1 MNFSIVLCCDKNYG
15 IGDSNESKK
24 PTYNGL
30 LWKINEDLSY
40 FSKLT
45 LLNSTSN
52 LVNVVIMGRSTAD
65 KFKKPLKGR
74 INIVITSQNK
84 YRLTEGFES
93 FTSLDI
99 ALESITKK
107 NNIGNVFVIGG
118 AKLAND
124 AIKHRYC
131 KMVYLTQIDKD
142 YNCEI
147 KLSNQFIEI
156 YNKYHTINT
165 INRDCYDLLND
176 EKKSLSITVTT
187 TEKIY
192 VNHEEIQYLDLLE
205 RILTTGDY
213 RETRNAKTYSLFGE
227 KLVFDLDNGL
237 PVLTTKKMF
246 CRGIIEELI
255 FFLQGKTDTKIL
267 EDRKV
272 MIWHDN
278 TTQDFIDKNNKDL
291 KEYDM
296 GPMYG
301 FQWRY
306 YNATYKGC
314 NHDYKNEGIDQL
326 KLVIDTLINDPHS
339 RRILMTCFN
348 PAQAEQ
354 GVLYP
359 CHGIVLQFYLEKD
372 SRISLQM
379 YQRSVDS
386 FLGLPF
392 NITSYGILLHIIV
405 NLVNNNKN
413 RKHKDDYRPG
423 RIIMILGDT
432 HIYSDPKGD
441 HTQQVKTQIG
451 NKYSSNRFPELVITK
466 KLCDLNDL
474 DNLTVDDIV
483 IKDYI
488 SCQVI
493 KAKMIA

>member
-15 IGDSNESKK
+15 IGDSNDSKR

-30 LWKINEDLSY
+30 LWKIDQDLSY
-40 FSKLT
+40 FNNLT
-45 LLNSTSN
+45 SVNVISN
-52 LVNVVIMGRSTAD
+52 LVNVIIMGRSTAD
-65 KFKKPLKGR
+65 FFKKPLKNR
-74 INIVITSQNK
+74 LNVVITSKNN
-84 YRLTEGFES
+84 YRQSEGFES
-93 FTSLDI
+93 FMSLND
-99 ALESITKK
+99 ALNNLSIR
-107 NNIGNVFVIGG
+107 NNIGNIFVIGG

-131 KMVYLTQIDKD
+131 KKIYLTQIDQD
-142 YNCEI
+142 YNCSI
-147 KLSNQFIEI
+147 KLSDQFIKI
-156 YNKYHTINT
+156 HDNYHI
-165 INRDCYDLLND
+165 INRTTYECYDKLDN
-176 EKKSLSITVTT
+176 EKKLINITT
-187 TEKIY
+187 TEKTY
-192 VNHEEIQYLDLLE
+192 VNHEETQYLDLLE
-205 RILTTGDY
+205 RILKLGDY

-267 EDRKV
+267 EDKKV

-278 TTQDFIDKNNKDL
+278 TTKEFISNNKKNL

-301 FQWRY
+301 FQWRHF
-306 YNATYKGC
+306 NAEYKGC
-314 NHDYKNEGIDQL
+314 DQNYNNAGVDQL
-326 KLVIDTLINDPHS
+326 KLVVDTLINDPHS
-339 RRILMTCFN
+339 RRIMMTCFN

-359 CHGIVLQFYLEKD
+359 CHGIVVQFYLERD

-392 NITSYGILLHIIV
+392 NITSYAILLHIIV

-432 HIYSDPKGD
+432 HIYSDQKGD
-441 HTQQVKTQIG
+441 HTEQVRTQLNNRYNS
-451 NKYSSNRFPELVITK
+451 NKFPELVITK
-466 KLCDLNDL
+466 KLCELDDLN
-474 DNLTVDDIV
+474 NLTVDDII
-483 IKDYI
+483 IKDYV
-488 SCQVI
+488 SCPVI